1 MLVRKRQICRAYT
14 LIDPRLY
21 RVYRSIS
28 FSILSNSIILY
39 LSEMNWTIAQI
50 AETIGGKVE
59 GDDTIEIFG
68 PSKIEEGSPGT
79 LTFLGNLKYE
89 SFLYKTK
96 ASAVLVPEEFQPKE
110 KVEVTLIRVRN
121 VYEALGALLKAI
133 EKGPSVAKGID
144 QTAIVIKGAKVSDEA
159 SIGAFVYIG
168 EGAIIEEN
176 VIIHPHS
183 YIGDGAIVK
192 AGSELRPGV
201 RIMHQCMVGRN
212 CLIHSNTVVGSDGF
226 GFSQTT
232 DGAYQKLSQTGNV
245 VIEDDVE
252 IGANVAIDRATMGS
266 TLIKEGVKIDN
277 LVQIAHNAIIGKNT
291 AMAAQVG
298 VAGSTKIGER
308 CIIGGQVGIVGHLN
322 IEDGTMIQ
330 AQSGVASS
338 TKGTDTKLYGTPAIA
353 YNQYLRSYVAFS
365 KLPDY
370 IQKIRELEQRIKQL
384 EEGA

>member
-1 MLVRKRQICRAYT
+1 
-14 LIDPRLY
+14 
-21 RVYRSIS
+21 
-28 FSILSNSIILY
+28 
-39 LSEMNWTIAQI
+39 MNWTVAQI

-89 SFLYKTK
+89 PFLYKTN
-96 ASAVLVPEEFQPKE
+96 ASAILIPEDFQPKE
-110 KVEVTLIRVRN
+110 KVEATLIRVSN

-144 QTAIVIKGAKVSDEA
+144 QTAIVLKGAKVSDEA

-168 EGAIIEEN
+168 EGAIIEDN
-176 VIIHPHS
+176 VIIHPQS
-183 YIGDGAIVK
+183 YVGDGAIVK
-192 AGSELRPGV
+192 SGSELRPGV
-201 RIMHQCMVGRN
+201 RIMHQCVVGRN

-232 DGAYQKLSQTGNV
+232 NGAYQKLSQTGNV
-245 VIEDDVE
+245 VIEDEVE

-338 TKGTDTKLYGTPAIA
+338 TKGTDTKLYGTPAIG

-370 IQKIRELEQRIKQL
+370 VQKIRELEQRIKQL